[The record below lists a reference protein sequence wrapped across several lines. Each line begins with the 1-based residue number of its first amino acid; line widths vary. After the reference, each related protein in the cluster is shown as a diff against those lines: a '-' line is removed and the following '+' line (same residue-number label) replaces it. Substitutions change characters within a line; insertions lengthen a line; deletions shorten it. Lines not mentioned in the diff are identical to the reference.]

1 MAERLAP
8 CLTLS
13 SYTNNVGGRLLES
26 YSNTCLQAD
35 MRTITAERHM
45 VKMQII
51 FLAQTPVLKPTCK
64 SHCPVDPEA
73 VLLPARAALT
83 FANLERAVVLQ
94 GILGLQALGARILAE
109 GRHGL
114 LGRAV
119 LQQSVEHHAGLL
131 LDAALLGHQAVKG
144 RRHWR
149 ATCETDDTVN
159 ISTNT
164 LVLDKA
170 AGFMALPSCAST

>member
-1 MAERLAP
+1 M
-8 CLTLS
+8 
-13 SYTNNVGGRLLES
+13 
-26 YSNTCLQAD
+26 
-35 MRTITAERHM
+35 
-45 VKMQII
+45 
-51 FLAQTPVLKPTCK
+51 LKPTCE

-149 ATCETDDTVN
+149 ATCETDDAVN
-159 ISTNT
+159 ISTNMSYWT
-164 LVLDKA
+164 KQQDLWLRRPALVLK
-170 AGFMALPSCAST
+170 LNVLKLR

>member
-1 MAERLAP
+1 M
-8 CLTLS
+8 
-13 SYTNNVGGRLLES
+13 
-26 YSNTCLQAD
+26 
-35 MRTITAERHM
+35 
-45 VKMQII
+45 
-51 FLAQTPVLKPTCK
+51 
-64 SHCPVDPEA
+64 
-73 VLLPARAALT
+73 LLPARAALT

-144 RRHWR
+144 RRHRR
-149 ATCETDDTVN
+149 ATCETDDN
-159 ISTNT
+159 ISTDMLYWT
-164 LVLDKA
+164 KQRDLWLRRPALVLK
-170 AGFMALPSCAST
+170 LNVLKLR